1 MEVGMPGQVTSRT
14 SVIVVLV
21 TCPDRTVALRLSRSV
36 VAEGLAACVNI
47 IPGLTSV
54 YRWQGKICQDRE
66 VLLILK
72 TRRAAFPSLAR
83 RITSLHP
90 YTVPELLGLPVAAG
104 GVDYLAWVESSVPL
118 PSRRTQPPPR
128 RRKPRSGGNENR

>member
-1 MEVGMPGQVTSRT
+1 MPGRISQRT

-21 TCPDRTVALRLSRSV
+21 TCPGRTVAVRLARAV

-66 VLLILK
+66 VLLLLK
-72 TRRAAFPSLAR
+72 SRRAAFPALAR

-90 YTVPELLGLPVAAG
+90 YTVPEILALPVTAG
-104 GVDYLAWVESSVPL
+104 GADYVAWVESSVPL

-128 RRKPRSGGNENR
+128 RRKPGPGGNENR